1 MVNITLSL
9 SKKMKEE
16 MEKFPEI
23 NWSEVARSSIKKK
36 LAQLKFM
43 DAFLKESTFSVEDAT
58 KYGEELSRLVYE
70 KYIKE
75 LE

>member
-36 LAQLKFM
+36 LGQLKFM
-43 DAFLKESTFSVEDAT
+43 EAFLKDSTFTVEDAS

-70 KYIKE
+70 KYIKD

>member
-9 SKKMKEE
+9 TKKMKEE

-36 LAQLKFM
+36 LAQLQFL
-43 DAFLKESTFSVEDAT
+43 DAFLKDSTFNIEDAS
-58 KYGEELSRLVYE
+58 KYGDEINRLLYE
-70 KYIKE
+70 KYIKD
-75 LE
+75 LK

>member
-1 MVNITLSL
+1 
-9 SKKMKEE
+9 MKEE

-43 DAFLKESTFSVEDAT
+43 DAFLKNSTFSVEDAT
-58 KYGEELSRLVYE
+58 KYGEELNRLVYE
-70 KYIKE
+70 KYIKN

>member
-1 MVNITLSL
+1 
-9 SKKMKEE
+9 

>member
-9 SKKMKEE
+9 TNKMKEE

-36 LAQLKFM
+36 LAQLKFL
-43 DAFLKESTFSVEDAT
+43 DAFLKDSTFSIEDAS
-58 KYGEELSRLVYE
+58 KYGEEINRLLYE
-70 KYIKE
+70 KYIKD
-75 LE
+75 L